1 MKRKLIS
8 LVSALIA
15 AILITSTV
23 FAGAIKFSGA
33 TTFRLGSLIAEGA
46 LSGLGN
52 QNVQVFLEAS
62 GLPDVTCTNQ
72 GGTQAPGQNPPKV
85 SASGDQL
92 LFGFDLTRKNGKSP
106 FDVETEEPLVLDAVL
121 LGCPNANWTATIDFV
136 YWTEA
141 TLIVKSFPGGA
152 VLLTREFTCT
162 TTLNSVT
169 CTPVN

>member
-8 LVSALIA
+8 ILSALVA
-15 AILITSTV
+15 GILITSTV
-23 FAGAIKFSGA
+23 FAGAIKFSGT

-46 LSGLGN
+46 LSGLGK
-52 QNVQVFLEAS
+52 QDVQVFLEAS
-62 GLPDVTCTNQ
+62 GNPVATCTNH
-72 GGTQAPGQNPPKV
+72 GGTQAAGQNPSKV

-106 FDVETEEPLVLDAVL
+106 FDVETDEPLVLDAVL
-121 LGCPNANWTATIDFV
+121 LGCPNANWTAAIDFV
-136 YWTEA
+136 FWTDA
-141 TLIVKSFPGGA
+141 TIIVKSFPGGD
-152 VLLTREFTCT
+152 VLLTRKYTCT